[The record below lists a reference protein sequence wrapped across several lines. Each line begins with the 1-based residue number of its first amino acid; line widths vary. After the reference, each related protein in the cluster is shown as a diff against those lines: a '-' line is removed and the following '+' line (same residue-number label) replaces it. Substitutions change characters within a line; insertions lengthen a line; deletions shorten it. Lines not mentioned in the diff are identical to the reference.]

1 MFIKKRK
8 TVNSTSPSLPEKHLE
23 SEQLFKNCDCDT
35 FFMSFLNPRSRRH
48 EENKVTQR
56 YEGGRGGQ
64 SPSIFISIQPIDMKL
79 GMCNKCPIYFQLSM
93 VTWHLIGFHGNHS
106 NIMTSL
112 VANILDF
119 QIFNFFLYSNLS
131 TENSKKTTFS
141 DWNLQN
147 CKINC
152 KVISI

>member
-56 YEGGRGGQ
+56 YEGGEGRTI
-64 SPSIFISIQPIDMKL
+64 PL
-79 GMCNKCPIYFQLSM
+79 YF
-93 VTWHLIGFHGNHS
+93 HK
-106 NIMTSL
+106 
-112 VANILDF
+112 
-119 QIFNFFLYSNLS
+119 YSTN
-131 TENSKKTTFS
+131 
-141 DWNLQN
+141 
-147 CKINC
+147 
-152 KVISI
+152 